1 MARVQTSVMVDEDKR
16 NLAKQKGLKLQD
28 ILDHALNMALE
39 LEVKGK
45 AQLEID
51 QSNILKSIEL
61 KEREKKEYLKEYQ
74 TNIDQLELQK
84 NMFIEKKEHEIMEL
98 KTQLNM
104 TNEQLEKAK
113 EDQSELNKLNEYKDI
128 VRVASNY
135 GGLND
140 DIEKQIFD
148 WIAKWGVGYDV
159 TGLFEQI
166 NKDLTNVFYRKLT
179 LDDITID
186 APVFRSIKK
195 EDMAKPVQP
204 KED

>member
-51 QSNILKSIEL
+51 QNNILKSIEL
-61 KEREKKEYLKEYQ
+61 KERETKEYLKEYQ
-74 TNIDQLELQK
+74 NNVDHLEMQK
-84 NMFIEKKEHEIMEL
+84 RLFIEKKEHEILEL

-104 TNEQLEKAK
+104 INEQLEKAK
-113 EDQSELNKLNEYKDI
+113 EDQSDLNKLNEYKDI
-128 VRVASNY
+128 IRVASNY

-166 NKDLTNVFYRKLT
+166 NKDLTNVCYRKLM

-186 APVFRSIKK
+186 DPVFRSIKD
-195 EDMAKPVQP
+195 EDLAMP

>member
-84 NMFIEKKEHEIMEL
+84 NMFIEKKEHEIMKL

-113 EDQSELNKLNEYKDI
+113 EDQSQLNKLNEYKEI
-128 VRVASNY
+128 IRIASNY

-148 WIAKWGVGYDV
+148 WISKWRVAYDI

-166 NKDLTNVFYRKLT
+166 NKDLTNVFYHKLN

-186 APVFRSIKK
+186 DPIFRSVKD
-195 EDMAKPVQP
+195 EDINMGGN
-204 KED
+204 D

>member
-51 QSNILKSIEL
+51 QNNILKSIEL

-74 TNIDQLELQK
+74 NSIDQLELQK
-84 NMFIEKKEHEIMEL
+84 QMFIEKNEMEIMKL

-113 EDQSELNKLNEYKDI
+113 EDQSQLNKLNEYKEI
-128 VRVASNY
+128 IRIASNY

-148 WIAKWGVGYDV
+148 WINKWRVAYDI

-166 NKDLTNVFYRKLT
+166 NKDLTNVFYHKLN

-186 APVFRSIKK
+186 DPIFRSVKD
-195 EDMAKPVQP
+195 EDINMGGN
-204 KED
+204 D

>member
-51 QSNILKSIEL
+51 QNNILKSIEL

-74 TNIDQLELQK
+74 NSIDQLELQK
-84 NMFIEKKEHEIMEL
+84 QMFIEKNEMEILKL

-113 EDQSELNKLNEYKDI
+113 EDQSQLNKLNEYKEI
-128 VRVASNY
+128 IRIASNY

-148 WIAKWGVGYDV
+148 WISKWRVAYDI

-166 NKDLTNVFYRKLT
+166 NKDLTNVFYHKLN

-186 APVFRSIKK
+186 DPIFRSVKD
-195 EDMAKPVQP
+195 EDINMGGN
-204 KED
+204 D

>member
-28 ILDHALNMALE
+28 ILDHALNMALD

-104 TNEQLEKAK
+104 TKDQLEKAK
-113 EDQSELNKLNEYKDI
+113 EDQSQLNKLNEYKDI
-128 VRVASNY
+128 IRVASNY

-140 DIEKQIFD
+140 EIEEQIFA
-148 WIAKWGVGYDV
+148 WIGKWKVGNDV
-159 TGLFEQI
+159 TGLFAQI
-166 NKDLTNVFYRKLT
+166 NKDLTNVCYRILT

-186 APVFRSIKK
+186 DPIFRGIY
-195 EDMAKPVQP
+195 EDGGN
-204 KED
+204 E